1 MVNVDFARTLALL
14 RQERG
19 LSQRKVAE
27 ALGVSQAL
35 LSHYENG
42 IREPGLDFV
51 RRACDYYHVS
61 ADYMLGRTL
70 NRDGSVIDGGDIC
83 DLSTEKSTLRG
94 SILATLQKKLI
105 SNASNVLFDLLAKT
119 DSKDAI
125 NAASEYL
132 SIGLYQLYRIYHR
145 LSGGKDAVFGLEEDV
160 FMLDGA
166 GVVMKKA
173 ELRFIRALRAADKVP
188 ALTPEGLIGDYPGLS
203 QSVNQVLQNGDTVIR
218 DTMETDR

>member
-1 MVNVDFARTLALL
+1 MVNEDFARTLALL
-14 RQERG
+14 RQEKG

-42 IREPGLDFV
+42 IREPGLVFV

-61 ADYMLGRTL
+61 ADFMLGRTL

-83 DLSTEKSTLRG
+83 DLSAEKSSLRG

-105 SNASNVLFDLLAKT
+105 SNASTVLFDLLAKT

-132 SIGLYQLYRIYHR
+132 SIGLYQLYRIYHH
-145 LSGGKDAVFGLEEDV
+145 LSGGKDSVFSLEGDI

-173 ELRFIRALRAADKVP
+173 ELRLIRALRAAEKVP
-188 ALTPEGLIGDYPGLS
+188 ALTAEGLIGDYPGLS
-203 QSVNQVLQNGDTVIR
+203 QSVNQVLQNGDAMIR
-218 DTMETDR
+218 DTMEIDR